1 MAKAKYKGQAAGG
14 KITSAHT
21 TLIDAAQPVVKA
33 AQRHSDVTKVRLGII
48 EQVGK
53 TNTMR
58 IKCHPLKAGLRVVVR
73 GSTTTQEIWVY
84 CAAEAQERVQ
94 AALEAAFN

>member
-1 MAKAKYKGQAAGG
+1 MARNKQKAAGG
-14 KITSAHT
+14 KVTKAHCSV
-21 TLIDAAQPVVKA
+21 IDAAQPIVKA
-33 AQRHSDVTKVRLGII
+33 AQRHPDVVKISLSII

-53 TNTMR
+53 TSTMR
-58 IKCHPLKAGLRVVVR
+58 IKCQRIDAGLRVVGR